1 MTTNDEMQTFKDEL
15 GLRLKNA
22 RLTANET
29 QASAAEKLSQRLGKL
44 IEPSRIG
51 NYEQGN
57 RLPDPLTVMHL
68 CEIYGAMP
76 SLIYG
81 FPEAPATRE
90 EAALV
95 MKYRQTDDRG
105 RRAIQSLAESQP
117 LYEIGERKSAA
128 N

>member
-1 MTTNDEMQTFKDEL
+1 MNTNEDMQTFKDEL
-15 GLRLKNA
+15 GLRLRSA
-22 RLTANET
+22 RLAANET
-29 QASAAEKLSQRLGKL
+29 QTTAAEKLSERLGKV

-51 NYEQGN
+51 NYEQGT

-117 LYEIGERKSAA
+117 LYDVGERKSAA